1 MLGQLT
7 RGEIESQPNVWR
19 SVLSSWPIIA
29 KELAAW
35 RDRLAATQLVFTG
48 CGTTYALGLSSAAH
62 FHHYGI
68 SAQAYPASELAA
80 YPEMLPST
88 ATTLVAISRSG
99 STSETLWAVEAFKKR
114 LPGSLVVAIT
124 TQPVSPLAK
133 IADIVL
139 DASAAGENSVVE
151 TRSFTSMLLLS
162 RELAAFL
169 GRDPGLHN
177 RLMRLPSI
185 LEGLNQRSKD
195 KMQIL
200 GEDMR
205 LQRFFFLGGGSMYGV
220 AMEGMY
226 KIKQL
231 TAGWAEAYHPLEF
244 RHGPITLAG
253 PGALMVG
260 LVADRAAGETLH
272 LLRELQAGGAHC
284 LAVVDNSDI
293 LGINGIENVVE
304 LKSNLNEWERAALVL
319 PPLHWLAFQRA
330 LQLGRDP
337 DRPAGLQAITLL

>member
-1 MLGQLT
+1 M
-7 RGEIESQPNVWR
+7 
-19 SVLSSWPIIA
+19 
-29 KELAAW
+29 
-35 RDRLAATQLVFTG
+35 
-48 CGTTYALGLSSAAH
+48 
-62 FHHYGI
+62 
-68 SAQAYPASELAA
+68 
-80 YPEMLPST
+80 
-88 ATTLVAISRSG
+88 
-99 STSETLWAVEAFKKR
+99 
-114 LPGSLVVAIT
+114 
-124 TQPVSPLAK
+124 
-133 IADIVL
+133 
-139 DASAAGENSVVE
+139 VE

-185 LEGLNQRSKD
+185 LEDLDQRSKD

-205 LQRFFFLGGGSMYGV
+205 LQRYFFLGGGSMYGI
-220 AMEGMY
+220 ALEGMY
-226 KIKQL
+226 KIKQF

-272 LLRELQAGGAHC
+272 LLRELQAGGARC
-284 LAVVDNSDI
+284 LAVVDDSDI
-293 LGINGIENVVE
+293 PDINGIENVVE
-304 LKSNLNEWERAALVL
+304 LKSDLNEWERAALVL
-319 PPLHWLAFQRA
+319 PLLHWLAFHRA